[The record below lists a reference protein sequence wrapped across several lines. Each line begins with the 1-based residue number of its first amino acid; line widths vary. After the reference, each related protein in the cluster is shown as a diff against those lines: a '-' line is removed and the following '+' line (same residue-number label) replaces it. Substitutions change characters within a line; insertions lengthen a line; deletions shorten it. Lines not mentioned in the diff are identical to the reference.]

1 MMQELFDKKETYIG
15 NNVQIDE
22 QNIINVGVDE
32 VIITDDKTK
41 ILMTNDIHFCICVIV
56 IGENEVGMA
65 HLNIDKTLSRKH
77 CELLKKL
84 YDIKNIK
91 EINSFIGPKTT
102 KEALTELNG
111 CIPYNNYVSYIN

>member
-56 IGENEVGMA
+56 IG
-65 HLNIDKTLSRKH
+65 
-77 CELLKKL
+77 
-84 YDIKNIK
+84 
-91 EINSFIGPKTT
+91 
-102 KEALTELNG
+102 
-111 CIPYNNYVSYIN
+111 